1 VQLTSWERRVLGCLR
16 ADPLCEVADLV
27 LATGRSAAEVES
39 ALDGLRAQ
47 GAVCGPGSVLAPRP
61 PVVVVGG
68 AVMDLKSRCVAPP
81 RAGTSNPATVV
92 WSTGG
97 VGRNIAENLA
107 RLGQQVE
114 LVAAVGDDTVGQEL
128 LARTRAAGVGV
139 GHVVP
144 SRHPTGV
151 YVAVLDADG
160 ELFIGVCDMAATDG
174 LSVDALT
181 ASHDLLSHAELL
193 VVDGNLP
200 ETLVGWLLDVAAA
213 AGIPVVLD
221 TVSVPKAAHLAR
233 TLTPARPVLA
243 ITPNVDELGAVVE
256 QGVPDDDEA
265 IIAAA
270 SRLHDRGVQDVWVRR
285 GSAGSLYSERA
296 PGSRVATVESLPA
309 PEVQLV
315 DVTGGG
321 DAMTAGFVHHY
332 LEHGVGL
339 EAARFGQVVA
349 ALTVEVAETVRPDLT
364 QSLVEDRLHRVP
376 TLCDPN
382 TRR

>member
-1 VQLTSWERRVLGCLR
+1 MQLTSWERRVLGCLR
-16 ADPLCEVADLV
+16 ADPLRDVADLV
-27 LATGRSAAEVES
+27 RATGRSVAEVES
-39 ALDGLRAQ
+39 ALDGLRAR
-47 GAVCGPGSVLAPRP
+47 GAVHGPGLDLAPRP

-81 RAGTSNPATVV
+81 RAGTSNPGIQV

-114 LVAAVGDDTVGQEL
+114 LVAAVGDDPVGQEL
-128 LARTRAAGVGV
+128 LDRTHAAGVGI
-139 GHVVP
+139 GHVVT

-160 ELFIGVCDMAATDG
+160 ELFIGVSDMAATDG
-174 LSVDALT
+174 LTVGALT
-181 ASHDLLSHAELL
+181 GSRDLLSHADLL
-193 VVDGNLP
+193 VLDGNLP
-200 ETLVGWLLDVAAA
+200 ESLVGWLLDVAAT
-213 AGIPVVLD
+213 AGVPVVLD

-270 SRLHDRGVQDVWVRR
+270 SRLHDRGVQYVWVRR
-285 GSAGSLYSERA
+285 GAAGSLYSERA
-296 PGSRVATVESLPA
+296 PGARAATVEALPA
-309 PEVQLV
+309 PDVQLV

-332 LEHGVGL
+332 LEHGIGL
-339 EAARFGQVVA
+339 EAARFGQVAA

-364 QSLVEDRLHRVP
+364 RSLVEDRLQQVP
-376 TLCDPN
+376 ALCDPDA
-382 TRR
+382 RR